1 MRHERH
7 ARYWQRFLLPG
18 EKMIHMFG
26 VSGLY
31 VATFW
36 GGPLLLAL
44 VLAAMVGIS
53 NPVLGGLLLIVVA
66 TALIPIFYL
75 FYFVHYAITD
85 RRVMSREGIFHKRFV
100 TVSLRSITDV
110 SITEPF
116 LQRLI
121 THTGTIAVN
130 TAGSPGVELYYRHVR
145 HPFERRKVIYKRLQ
159 RVGGYQGPS
168 LTVRRGSDEPG
179 LT

>member
-1 MRHERH
+1 MGHERH

-18 EKMIHMFG
+18 EKVIHTFG

-31 VATFW
+31 IAVFW

-44 VLAAMVGIS
+44 VSAVVVGVS
-53 NPVLGGLLLIVVA
+53 SPVLGGLLLVVVA
-66 TALIPIFYL
+66 TSLIPILYL
-75 FYFVHYAITD
+75 LYFVHYAITD

-100 TVSLRSITDV
+100 TVGLRSVTDV
-110 SITEPF
+110 MVREPF

-121 THTGTIAVN
+121 TRTGTIGIN

-145 HPFERRKVIYKRLQ
+145 HPFERRKDIYKRLQ
-159 RVGGYQGPS
+159 QAAAYQGPS
-168 LTVRRGSDEPG
+168 LAVRPSKN